1 MQLMFSDTES
11 LGKRKQTRHEI
22 SLAEMEQVVAW
33 QKLLGLI
40 APHYPASGRPGRQPY
55 ALATIL
61 RIICCSRGMR

>member
-22 SLAEMEQVVAW
+22 FLAEMEQVVAW

-40 APHYPASGRPGRQPY
+40 APHYPASGRPGRPVSY
-55 ALATIL
+55 THLTLPTIL
-61 RIICCSRGMR
+61 LV